1 MIDGPC
7 RMRGLMLPAD
17 IVYKRDGG
25 DLRVG
30 GDEMVKGLIYDID
43 KQLLEIMYCLLLR
56 HDYEFP
62 KGWSRSLG

>member
-1 MIDGPC
+1 MFSGSGGESERVIDGPC

-30 GDEMVKGLIYDID
+30 GDEMVKRIDID
-43 KQLLEIMYCLLLR
+43 KELLQKYVMFALT
-56 HDYEFP
+56 
-62 KGWSRSLG
+62 S